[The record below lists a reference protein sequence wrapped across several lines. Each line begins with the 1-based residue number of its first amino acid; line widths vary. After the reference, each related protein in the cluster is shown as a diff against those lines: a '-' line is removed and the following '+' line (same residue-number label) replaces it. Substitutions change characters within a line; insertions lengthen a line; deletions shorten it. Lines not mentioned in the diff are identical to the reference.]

1 MSKKNSFFL
10 FFFSFLVVFGQSEN
24 QKLNIEEFLAIVK
37 KYHPVV
43 KQANINIEKSKAE
56 ITIAR
61 GAFNP
66 IIANYLGNKK
76 IDNVNYY
83 QYINPTVTIPTWFGV
98 EVSAGLMDLN
108 GNRLDVS
115 STQGQ
120 SSYVGISLPLG
131 KNLLMDKR
139 RANLKQSLI
148 FKDMQTTE
156 QRILVNNILMEA
168 ATQYWE
174 WVNAYESYK
183 IAEKNFEVSK
193 QRFGLIKKTFEN
205 GERPAIDTIEAKT
218 QFQSFELLKNELLL
232 KTTNERL
239 LLSTFLWQEN
249 NFPYQLPENI
259 IPYEGWENTNEL
271 TKPDVNELVET
282 AKKSHPELEI
292 YNQKLDMLQIQ
303 KRLKFQELLPKA
315 DVFYNH
321 INGKNYDLLQA
332 NGLFFDNNYQYGLKF
347 EMPIFL
353 SNGRGEFKS
362 AKLKIKETQ
371 VLQSEKTLA
380 IEVKIK
386 QYFNEFLVLKNQ
398 IVLQQQMLEGFEKL
412 LKAEETLFSNG
423 ESSLFLINSRE
434 NKFLENKRKLIELK
448 TKYFKSIYALQWSA
462 GLLQ

>member
-1 MSKKNSFFL
+1 M

-362 AKLKIKETQ
+362 AKLKIK
-371 VLQSEKTLA
+371 LCSNNKCLRDS
-380 IEVKIK
+380 
-386 QYFNEFLVLKNQ
+386 KNC
-398 IVLQQQMLEGFEKL
+398 
-412 LKAEETLFSNG
+412 
-423 ESSLFLINSRE
+423 
-434 NKFLENKRKLIELK
+434 
-448 TKYFKSIYALQWSA
+448 
-462 GLLQ
+462 